1 MFITMSRKSMI
12 NVRLAE
18 QTHEEFKIVAEL
30 RGASM
35 STLLHQFIVKA
46 IREEKELAPQAFVK
60 KPLPDAHQ
68 AGEEYQGIKQTYGA
82 DELINVVT
90 IRHGGEVSA
99 GGKKKIEKEVIKE
112 DKAA

>member
-18 QTHEEFKIVAEL
+18 ATHEDFKIVAEL

-46 IREEKELAPQAFVK
+46 IREEKEISPQAFQKVPRKDQYALDNAQVFAKAAIRPPEIVK
-60 KPLPDAHQ
+60 D
-68 AGEEYQGIKQTYGA
+68 
-82 DELINVVT
+82 
-90 IRHGGEVSA
+90 
-99 GGKKKIEKEVIKE
+99 KKK
-112 DKAA
+112 KAA